1 MTFAGTPEAVRAIYT
16 ADPDTLGVWGIE
28 ASEPADYL
36 GAADAFVARALDLHA
51 RER

>member
-1 MTFAGTPEAVRAIYT
+1 VSRDVLSEAGRF
-16 ADPDTLGVWGIE
+16 GID